1 MLFFFFFPIM
11 SQLTS
16 LQLNIFS
23 PPIGKGF
30 LPFKKSKLDVLI
42 LCISMEILISIQKHL
57 LQVLEKKPHSFNNE
71 NTCFLT
77 VIINVKLKMS
87 IWCNANKL
95 GKLHKES
102 ERIFLHVKRA
112 PEFGSS
118 LDLAAIEQIL
128 VVLRQ

>member
-1 MLFFFFFPIM
+1 MHFDGNSNLHPKAFAA
-11 SQLTS
+11 SA
-16 LQLNIFS
+16 
-23 PPIGKGF
+23 GK
-30 LPFKKSKLDVLI
+30 KT
-42 LCISMEILISIQKHL
+42 
-57 LQVLEKKPHSFNNE
+57 PHSFNNE

>member
-1 MLFFFFFPIM
+1 MH
-11 SQLTS
+11 
-16 LQLNIFS
+16 
-23 PPIGKGF
+23 
-30 LPFKKSKLDVLI
+30 LDGNSNLHPKAFAA
-42 LCISMEILISIQKHL
+42 SAG
-57 LQVLEKKPHSFNNE
+57 KKPHSFNNE

-87 IWCNANKL
+87 IWCNTNKL

-118 LDLAAIEQIL
+118 LDLAAIEQVL

>member
-1 MLFFFFFPIM
+1 MLFFFFPII

-23 PPIGKGF
+23 PPIGKAF
-30 LPFKKSKLDVLI
+30 LPFTKSKLEVLI
-42 LCISMEILISIQKHL
+42 LCIWMGILISIQKHL

-87 IWCNANKL
+87 IWCNTNKL

-112 PEFGSS
+112 PEFGSN
-118 LDLAAIEQIL
+118 LDLAAIEQVL